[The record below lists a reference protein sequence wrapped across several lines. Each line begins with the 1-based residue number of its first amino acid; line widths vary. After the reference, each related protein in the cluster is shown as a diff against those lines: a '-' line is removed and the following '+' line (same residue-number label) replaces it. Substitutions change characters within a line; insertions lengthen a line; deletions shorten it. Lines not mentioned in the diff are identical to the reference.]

1 MPPACRS
8 PPLAAGWAAVGGRA
22 PPGGGGGR
30 EGCGESQMSREAWGS
45 GCVCACAR
53 VTAVAAPPLCGSGAG
68 AGVGA
73 GELQLPREGEE
84 PRRPAVAPP
93 RCVCARCGHM
103 AQGGGRGAA
112 RGPGAGALWRL
123 LAAVLCKERRGSA

>member
-1 MPPACRS
+1 MRGIPEEPRGLGLGVCVCVRACD
-8 PPLAAGWAAVGGRA
+8 GGGSASIMWLGRR
-22 PPGGGGGR
+22 GGGGG
-30 EGCGESQMSREAWGS
+30 
-45 GCVCACAR
+45 
-53 VTAVAAPPLCGSGAG
+53 
-68 AGVGA
+68 